1 MLAALMTSPHF
12 LVSAA
17 MKAATSAG
25 EPTFALALSLDR
37 VSSISFD
44 AVIALITALSLP
56 MTSGGV
62 PAGAA
67 TAVHDG
73 PRSSGDPAPLPGRT
87 LAKRGGRGAATN
99 RNEPAV

>member
-44 AVIALITALSLP
+44 VVIALIAALSLL

-62 PAGAA
+62 PAGGG
-67 TAVHDG
+67 TGGQQVPCRFWETR
-73 PRSSGDPAPLPGRT
+73 PRAGCPRGSVR
-87 LAKRGGRGAATN
+87 RGGRVSHA
-99 RNEPAV
+99 

>member
-1 MLAALMTSPHF
+1 MQAFPLQSPLMLAALMTSFHF

-44 AVIALITALSLP
+44 VMIALMAALSLP
-56 MTSGGV
+56 TMSSGV
-62 PAGAA
+62 PAGGTMGVQQVPWRFGDPLSIGGGTLAY
-67 TAVHDG
+67 VL
-73 PRSSGDPAPLPGRT
+73 PRS
-87 LAKRGGRGAATN
+87 
-99 RNEPAV
+99 